1 MICLYSTDIHGFTV
15 GRQEFDSLVEALQ
28 EFDMAKYDFSV
39 GHLELIDEY
48 SSPNVEL
55 KRHTTLWAMD

>member
-1 MICLYSTDIHGFTV
+1 MICLYSTDIHGLTI
-15 GRQEFDSLVEALQ
+15 GRQEFGSLVDALQ
-28 EFDMAKYDFSV
+28 EFEMARYDFSV

-55 KRHTTLWAMD
+55 KRHTTLWAEE